1 MVAGL
6 ATPVAA
12 TKYAGEPYNLSV
24 GGRALGRGGAF
35 TASYPDASSVF
46 WNIAALAGLRR
57 PEVILQHTETFGSL
71 LNHDFAGVAF
81 PARSP
86 GSWAWGLYGSYLGGG
101 GILLTTR
108 DSTTNRPVV
117 TREARHS
124 DWSFGVGLA
133 RRTERW
139 WSWGMTAKVV
149 GRDLPGNSA
158 WGLGMD
164 LALWANR
171 DRYRIGIKAA
181 DITTTFLSYDS
192 GRKETIVPHVNWGG
206 EVQLPVFTDGL
217 TGLLAVEAETYFE
230 NRRAAAQFWSGSI
243 SVDVHIGLE
252 FGYRDLLFGRIGSDA
267 GSLALGAGFTYR
279 QWALDAAIVDHDF
292 LDNTYRI
299 SLRWML
305 P

>member
-1 MVAGL
+1 MIGSHLGDTKIARPLWKALLPAIAVVMGL
-6 ATPVAA
+6 ATPAAA

-46 WNIAALAGLRR
+46 WNVAALAGLRR
-57 PEVILQHTETFGSL
+57 PEVILQHAETFGSL
-71 LNHDFAGVAF
+71 LNHDFGGVAF

-86 GSWAWGLYGSYLGGG
+86 GGWAWGVYGSYLGGG

-108 DSTTNRPVV
+108 DSTNNRPLV
-117 TREARHS
+117 TREAGHS

-139 WSWGMTAKVV
+139 WSWGVTAKVV

-171 DRYRIGIKAA
+171 DRYRLGI
-181 DITTTFLSYDS
+181 
-192 GRKETIVPHVNWGG
+192 
-206 EVQLPVFTDGL
+206 
-217 TGLLAVEAETYFE
+217 
-230 NRRAAAQFWSGSI
+230 
-243 SVDVHIGLE
+243 
-252 FGYRDLLFGRIGSDA
+252 
-267 GSLALGAGFTYR
+267 
-279 QWALDAAIVDHDF
+279 
-292 LDNTYRI
+292 
-299 SLRWML
+299 
-305 P
+305 